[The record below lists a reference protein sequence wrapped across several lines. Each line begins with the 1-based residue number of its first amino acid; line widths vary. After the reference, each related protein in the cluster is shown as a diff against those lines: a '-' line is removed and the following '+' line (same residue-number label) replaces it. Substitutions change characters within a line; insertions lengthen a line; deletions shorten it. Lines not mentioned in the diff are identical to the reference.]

1 MPSDTQ
7 VIYSM
12 NKVGR
17 TVPPNKQIL
26 RDISLGFYYGAKIG
40 VLGLNG
46 AGKSTLL
53 RIMAGVDKDYVG
65 EISMS
70 KGYTVGLLEQEP
82 KLDETKTV
90 IEVVKEAVQPI
101 VETLARFDEI
111 NASFSL
117 PNVDF
122 DALVAEQAKLQEG
135 LDKHDAWNLD
145 NRLELAMDALRCP
158 PSDTPIKVLSGGERR
173 RVALTRL
180 LLTEPD
186 ILLLDE
192 PTNHLDAESVAW
204 LEHHLREYKGTVIAV
219 THDRYFLDNVA
230 GWILELDR
238 GYGIPWKG
246 NYSSWLAQKKERIA
260 QEGKTESK
268 RQKTLERELEWI
280 NMSPKARQA
289 KGQARL
295 TAYEKLLSQETEKR
309 REDLEIYIPP
319 GPRLGDIVFEF
330 ENVTKGYAS
339 PNGGGGDRLL
349 LEEFSAKIPPGS
361 IVGVIGPNGAG
372 KTTLLRMIMGK
383 EKPDSGAIKIGATVK
398 LAYADQLR
406 PLDNDRNV
414 WEEISG
420 GEDTLTLG
428 SRKMNS
434 RAYCASFNFLGSDQ
448 QKKVG
453 VLSGGERN
461 RVHLAKTLTEGANV
475 LLLDEP
481 TNDLDVN
488 TLRAL
493 EEALEEFAGVAIVV
507 SHDRWFLDRICTH
520 IIAFEGES
528 IAKMYLGNWSDY
540 ETMMREKFGK
550 DLTPHRVKYRMLK
563 R

>member
-1 MPSDTQ
+1 MTNESL

-17 TVPPNKQIL
+17 IVPPNKQIL

-65 EISMS
+65 EIAMS
-70 KGYTVGLLEQEP
+70 KGYSVGLLEQEP
-82 KLDETKTV
+82 KLDESKTV
-90 IEVVKEAVQPI
+90 MEVVKEAVQPI
-101 VETLARFDEI
+101 VEMLARFDEV
-111 NASFSL
+111 NAKFAE
-117 PNVDF
+117 PDADF
-122 DALVAEQAKLQEG
+122 DALVAEQSKLQEE

-145 NRLELAMDALRCP
+145 SHLEVAMDALRCP
-158 PSDTPIKVLSGGERR
+158 PGDTPVRVCSGGEKR

-204 LEHHLREYKGTVIAV
+204 LEHHLRDYKGTVIAV

-246 NYSSWLAQKKERIA
+246 NYSSWLEQKQERIRL
-260 QEGKTESK
+260 EEKSESK

-280 NMSPKARQA
+280 RMSPKARQS
-289 KGQARL
+289 KGQARVS
-295 TAYEKLLSQETEKR
+295 AYEKLLSQEAESR

-330 ENVTKGYAS
+330 DKVNKSFAS
-339 PNGGGGDRLL
+339 PDGGGDERLI
-349 LEEFSAKIPPGS
+349 LEDFSASIQPGS
-361 IVGVIGPNGAG
+361 IVGIIGPNGAG
-372 KTTLLRMIMGK
+372 KTTLLKMITGK
-383 EKPDSGAIKIGATVK
+383 ETPDSGTIKIGETVK
-398 LAYADQLR
+398 LAYADQTR
-406 PLDNDRNV
+406 TLDPEKTV
-414 WEEISG
+414 YEEISQG
-420 GEDTLTLG
+420 ADFLELG
-428 SRKMNS
+428 KRKVNS
-434 RAYCASFNFLGSDQ
+434 RAYCSSFNFMGTDQ

-493 EEALEEFAGVAIVV
+493 EEALEEFAGVALVV

-520 IIAFEGES
+520 LIVFEGDS
-528 IAKMYLGNWSDY
+528 VAKMYIGNWSDY
-540 ETMMREKFGK
+540 ETMMQEKFGK
-550 DLTPHRVKYRMLK
+550 DLTPHRVKYRTLK